1 MQIKPRSLSTLVA
14 ALFACVMLVQHG
26 AQAASAAALTAF
38 EDAWTRV
45 TDYTTTVRVHEVL
58 DGNTQDRTYQ
68 FTFKKP
74 NKAKT
79 LITGGDGRGSG
90 GVWSGGDTVSGHQGG
105 FLSHIH
111 LNVGLHDRRA
121 VSLRGYTIPQGL
133 IMNQVAQYRL
143 VKGALSQHPG
153 AGDTEVVELRPATVA
168 TTGTEIGV
176 TRMEIFFAKA
186 THMPVRQLRYA
197 GDKIVSDETWVD
209 LKTNTGVTNADF

>member
-1 MQIKPRSLSTLVA
+1 MQIKPRSFAILLA
-14 ALFACVMLVQHG
+14 AIFACTML
-26 AQAASAAALTAF
+26 AARSAPAASAPALSAF
-38 EDAWTRV
+38 EEAWARV
-45 TDYTTTVRVHEVL
+45 KDYSTTVRVREVL
-58 DGNTQDRTYQ
+58 GGTTQDRTYQ

-79 LITGGDGRGSG
+79 LITDGDGKGSG

-133 IMNQVAQYRL
+133 LMNQVAQYRL
-143 VKGALSQHPG
+143 VKGALSEHPG
-153 AGDTEVVELRPATVA
+153 AADTEVVELRPAAIA
-168 TTGTEIGV
+168 TSGTEAGV
-176 TRMEIFFAKA
+176 TKMEIYFAKA

-197 GDKIVSDETWVD
+197 GDKIVSDESWIG
-209 LKTNTGVTNADF
+209 LKTNTGLTDADF